1 MLKTKINKS
10 LILNILYIALYCVIT
25 LFVVLHH
32 EIWADEAQAWLVVRD
47 LDIFGVIKHVRT
59 EGHPLLWY
67 MVLLP
72 FAQLK
77 FSVFSM
83 QILNW
88 IFMILAAGIFVFKS
102 PFHKITNLCIIFSSA
117 FLYWYPVVARSYG
130 LMILLFVL
138 SIVLYEKQKDKP
150 YLFAIC
156 VALLAHTHVI
166 AFGFCAALAG
176 VFFFKNILFEKDKSL
191 KKKYICPFLIMLFSL
206 TAVVLYLN
214 GSQNENFIVKGYD
227 IKNNAVLLKGLY
239 FDIVKNLYGFENW
252 FFALF
257 LGLFFVFNTIYLFI
271 KNKSLFF
278 IFAFNFAYILSVF
291 IFIWGMMQQRTFLLM
306 LVPLFCLFVLY
317 GTQDRRNKIIINTIL
332 SCAFLFTLPNA
343 FEIIK
348 NDINHPFS
356 DSKNIAQYIQKNL
369 DKNAVIVTNSPIS
382 TASILSYLPED
393 GQKIFYIPYN
403 GYFTYYDW
411 KKPVLSP
418 YYPIPVEE
426 ILKQVP
432 EVYVLTAVYLSYNNI
447 KPLYESDLKT
457 VMHSEIFRIYKF
469 ERKNNGK

>member
-1 MLKTKINKS
+1 MIKTKINKS
-10 LILNILYIALYCVIT
+10 LVLNILCIFLYAVIT
-25 LFVVLHH
+25 LFVVFHH
-32 EIWADEAQAWLVVRD
+32 EIWADEAQVWLVVRD
-47 LDIFGVIKHVRT
+47 LDVMGIIRHVRT

-67 MVLLP
+67 TVLLP
-72 FAQLK
+72 FAK
-77 FSVFSM
+77 SESSVFTM

-88 IFMILAAGIFVFKS
+88 FFMIMAAGVFIFKS
-102 PFHKITNLCIIFSSA
+102 PFHKITNLCIILSSA

-138 SIVLYEKQKDKP
+138 SMVLYEKQKDRP
-150 YLFAIC
+150 YLYAIC

-176 VFFFKNILFEKDKSL
+176 VFFFKNIFFEKDRSL
-191 KKKYICPFLIMLFSL
+191 QKKFICPFLLMLFSL

-214 GSQNENFIVKGYD
+214 GSQNENFIVQGYD

-239 FDIVKNLYGFENW
+239 FDIVKNIYGAENW
-252 FFALF
+252 FYALF
-257 LGLFFVFNTIYLFI
+257 LGAFFVFNTVYLFI

-291 IFIWGMMQQRTFLLM
+291 IFIWGMMQQRTFLL
-306 LVPLFCLFVLY
+306 LFVPLFCLFVLY
-317 GTQDRRNKIIINTIL
+317 GSRNKTDRIIINIVL
-332 SCAFLFTLPNA
+332 SSAFLLTFPNA

-348 NDINHPFS
+348 NDIQHPFS
-356 DSKNIAQYIQKNL
+356 DSKNVAQYIQKNL

-382 TASILSYLPED
+382 TSSILSYLPKN

-418 YYPIPVEE
+418 YYPIPVDE
-426 ILKQVP
+426 ILKQVSD
-432 EVYVLTAVYLSYNNI
+432 VYVLTAVYLSYENI